1 MYSEVNEA
9 KALYESKRYERR
21 GMGSV
26 CSLGDMLD
34 QNRPIVVTD
43 PKGELV
49 PLLNEE
55 LRKRGYEV
63 REYEIK

>member
-1 MYSEVNEA
+1 MDNRVNENG
-9 KALYESKRYERR
+9 RYERK

-26 CSLGDMLD
+26 CSLGDMPG

-43 PKGELV
+43 PKGELA

>member
-1 MYSEVNEA
+1 MDSA
-9 KALYESKRYERR
+9 MYESRRYERK

-26 CSLGDMLD
+26 DLLGSILD
-34 QNRPIVVTD
+34 SNRPIVVTD